1 MSYGDT
7 EVSSVLTFVA
17 GVPKEMELL
26 KGFTKTQIT
35 VKGQSTGKMAIRVM
49 PYQGDLFEQTDP
61 PLEMDLSVSGTA
73 LLTGAIDAIELTSDF
88 DGQVTV
94 VALLQLET

>member
-7 EVSSVLTFVA
+7 EISSVLTFAV
-17 GVPKEMELL
+17 GVPK
-26 KGFTKTQIT
+26 
-35 VKGQSTGKMAIRVM
+35 
-49 PYQGDLFEQTDP
+49 
-61 PLEMDLSVSGTA
+61 EMDLSVSGTA

-88 DGQVTV
+88 DGQATV